1 MDIDFDENIWSSK
14 EAMIPKFL
22 PKDLII
28 VGSGAIG
35 IEYASI
41 YNALGSNVTVFET
54 QDRILPQFDKD
65 ISTEAKKIFEKKGI
79 KFVKIE
85 RLNNQEGKT
94 VEFKNVLFLNDNKTT
109 VKIHDVLLNN
119 ELDLFITKPNNPT
132 ALLQMISVSNTQFD
146 VDNLQGDF
154 SVYLVN

>member
-1 MDIDFDENIWSSK
+1 MFSKHNIQSIRFSNPQNDTVHIVYEDNGANTNYWFPVIPYNSYEWSIVR
-14 EAMIPKFL
+14 EAGYDM
-22 PKDLII
+22 
-28 VGSGAIG
+28 
-35 IEYASI
+35 ESI
-41 YNALGSNVTVFET
+41 FRNTLEWAKTHEPVEQVVKSNEQFTKLSHSVT
-54 QDRILPQFDKD
+54 I
-65 ISTEAKKIFEKKGI
+65 
-79 KFVKIE
+79 
-85 RLNNQEGKT
+85 
-94 VEFKNVLFLNDNKTT
+94 NDNKTT

>member
-1 MDIDFDENIWSSK
+1 MFSKHNIQSIRFSNPQNDTVHIVYEDNGANTNYWFPVIPYNSYEWSIVR
-14 EAMIPKFL
+14 EAGYDM
-22 PKDLII
+22 
-28 VGSGAIG
+28 
-35 IEYASI
+35 ESI
-41 YNALGSNVTVFET
+41 FRNTLEWVKTHEPVEQVVKSNEQFTKLSHSVT
-54 QDRILPQFDKD
+54 I
-65 ISTEAKKIFEKKGI
+65 
-79 KFVKIE
+79 
-85 RLNNQEGKT
+85 
-94 VEFKNVLFLNDNKTT
+94 NDNKTT

>member
-1 MDIDFDENIWSSK
+1 MFSKHNIQSIRFSNPQNDTVHIVYQDNGANTNYWFPVIPYNSYEWSIVR
-14 EAMIPKFL
+14 EAGYDM
-22 PKDLII
+22 
-28 VGSGAIG
+28 
-35 IEYASI
+35 ESI
-41 YNALGSNVTVFET
+41 FRNTLEWAKTHEPVEQVVKSNEQFTKLSHSVT
-54 QDRILPQFDKD
+54 I
-65 ISTEAKKIFEKKGI
+65 
-79 KFVKIE
+79 
-85 RLNNQEGKT
+85 
-94 VEFKNVLFLNDNKTT
+94 NDNKTT